1 MFAARRMWYVILG
14 LLVVM
19 AIVAALINSYW
30 DAGETSVSPAPSD
43 EAVPRD
49 PGH

>member
-19 AIVAALINSYW
+19 AIVAALVNSYW
-30 DAGETSVSPAPSD
+30 EAGEQSVDPAPTE